1 MSTVLT
7 HAGLLHDY
15 PKSELRAVWET
26 AAPKLGLSPT
36 AIKYI
41 RRLIELTSKQDYLP
55 NSICTVFYGVAK
67 LTQKIGM
74 PRRSIN
80 RAEAELAEAGWIVMS
95 CPKRGRR
102 NGARSVDGGK
112 QIRWAAGVNLGP
124 LVDRFPELQE
134 LATEI
139 EIDTLTLQACRAEIN
154 ATRRQ
159 IIEAGFEN
167 DAVKAYPRGR
177 PSEITSLDK
186 LNRVLAT
193 LKQVMETVLD
203 CPRRPECPAGSAKTV
218 RPNTIHKSKYIDST
232 AQKGEN
238 LDAEPLDLTAL
249 DRVATEQMKEA
260 IETYAGYNDPLSALS
275 MACRDRCADMGIP
288 DERWRLTE
296 RKFGVGVAAL
306 FITVIDRNFQRPEG
320 DPYRVRE
327 PQRCLSGMAWKHAKR
342 QLNLA
347 GMIAEIKKSSPH
359 PRCQDEGSKV
369 TLVATPP
376 HLVREGMLRSFPS
389 TPTKPRN
396 DSIPENHGGQHV

>member
-7 HAGLLHDY
+7 HVGLSHDF
-15 PKSELRAVWET
+15 PKSELRTVWET
-26 AAPKLGLSPT
+26 AAPKLNLSPT
-36 AIKYI
+36 AIKYV

-55 NSICTVFYGVAK
+55 NSICAVFFGVAK

-80 RAEAELAEAGWIVMS
+80 RAESELAEAGWIVMS

-102 NGARSVDGGK
+102 NGVRDVGGRK

-124 LVDRFPELQE
+124 LIDRFLELQE
-134 LATEI
+134 LAAEV
-139 EIDTLTLQACRAEIN
+139 EMETLALQACRAEIN

-159 IIEAGFEN
+159 IIDAGFE
-167 DAVKAYPRGR
+167 DEAVKVYPRGR
-177 PSEITSLDK
+177 PSEITSFDK
-186 LNRVLAT
+186 LNTVLAA
-193 LKQVMETVLD
+193 LKQVMETVLGCTGRPD
-203 CPRRPECPAGSAKTV
+203 CPTGSAKTA
-218 RPNTIHKSKYIDST
+218 RPNTIHKPKYIYGT
-232 AQKGEN
+232 VQRQGKP
-238 LDAEPLDLTAL
+238 DAEPVDLNALDL
-249 DRVATEQMKEA
+249 VATDQMKEA

-275 MACRDRCADMGIP
+275 LACRDRCADMGIP
-288 DERWRLTE
+288 DERWRLTK

-306 FITVIDRNFQRPEG
+306 FITVIDRNFQRAEG

-347 GMIAEIKKSSPH
+347 GMIAQIRKNCPQPK
-359 PRCQDEGSKV
+359 CQDEGSKV

-389 TPTKPRN
+389 TPTKLE
-396 DSIPENHGGQHV
+396 SHSTPEIHGG

>member
-7 HAGLLHDY
+7 HGGMLHDF
-15 PKSELRAVWET
+15 PKSELRTVWET

-36 AIKYI
+36 AIKYV
-41 RRLIELTSKQDYLP
+41 RRLIDLTSKQDYQP
-55 NSICTVFYGVAK
+55 NSICAVFYGVAK
-67 LTQKIGM
+67 LTQKIWM

-80 RAEAELAEAGWIVMS
+80 RAEAELAEADWIVMTGS
-95 CPKRGRR
+95 KRGRR
-102 NGARSVDGGK
+102 NGMRAVDGCK

-124 LVDRFPELQE
+124 LIDRFLELQE
-134 LATEI
+134 LAAEV
-139 EIDTLTLQACRAEIN
+139 EMETLALHACRAEIN

-159 IIEAGFEN
+159 IIEAGFE
-167 DAVKAYPRGR
+167 DEAVKAYPRGR

-186 LNRVLAT
+186 LNSVLAA
-193 LKQVMETVLD
+193 LKQVMETVLG
-203 CPRRPECPAGSAKTV
+203 CASRPECPTRSAKTV
-218 RPNTIHKSKYIDST
+218 RPNTIYKSKYIDST
-232 AQKGEN
+232 AKKRGN
-238 LDAEPLDLTAL
+238 PDTEPVDLNALDL
-249 DRVATEQMKEA
+249 VATDQMKEA

-275 MACRDRCADMGIP
+275 LACRDRCADMGIP

-347 GMIAEIKKSSPH
+347 GMIAQIKKNSPQ
-359 PRCQDEGSKV
+359 PKCQEEGSKV

-389 TPTKPRN
+389 TPTRPES
-396 DSIPENHGGQHV
+396 DSTPESYGGRHA

>member
-7 HAGLLHDY
+7 HGGMLHDF
-15 PKSELRAVWET
+15 PKSELRTVWET

-36 AIKYI
+36 AIKYV

-55 NSICTVFYGVAK
+55 NSICAVFYGVTK

-80 RAEAELAEAGWIVMS
+80 RAEAELAEAGWIVMTGS
-95 CPKRGRR
+95 KRGRR
-102 NGARSVDGGK
+102 NGVRAASGRK

-124 LVDRFPELQE
+124 LIDRFLELEE
-134 LATEI
+134 LAAEV
-139 EIDTLTLQACRAEIN
+139 EMETLALHACRAEIN

-159 IIEAGFEN
+159 IIEAGHE
-167 DAVKAYPRGR
+167 DEAVQAYPRGR

-186 LNRVLAT
+186 LNSILEA
-193 LKQVMETVLD
+193 LKQVMESVLD
-203 CPRRPECPAGSAKTV
+203 CASRPDCPTGSAKTV
-218 RPNTIHKSKYIDST
+218 RPNTIHKLKYINST

-238 LDAEPLDLTAL
+238 LDAEPVDLTAL
-249 DRVATEQMKEA
+249 DMVATDQMKEA
-260 IETYAGYNDPLSALS
+260 IETYADYNNPLTALS
-275 MACRDRCADMGIP
+275 MACRDRCADMGIL

-306 FITVIDRNFQRPEG
+306 FITVIARNFQRPEG

-347 GMIAEIKKSSPH
+347 GMIAQIRKHSPH

-389 TPTKPRN
+389 TPTKPSVAVSQYYRGGC
-396 DSIPENHGGQHV
+396 HG